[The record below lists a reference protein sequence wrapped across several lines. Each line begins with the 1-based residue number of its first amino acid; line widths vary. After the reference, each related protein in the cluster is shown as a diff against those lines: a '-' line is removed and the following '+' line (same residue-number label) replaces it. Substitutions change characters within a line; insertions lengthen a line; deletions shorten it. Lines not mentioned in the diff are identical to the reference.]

1 MIQADGRRIL
11 RAMEKEN
18 KKFVDEAKKEYNE
31 SVRSLISHIKKK
43 DPRCLAQKEKQRI
56 LEEERLV
63 AEKKRKEDQ
72 RRKRAE

>member
-1 MIQADGRRIL
+1 
-11 RAMEKEN
+11 MEKEN

-31 SVRSLISHIKKK
+31 SVRSLVSHIKKK
-43 DPRCLAQKEKQRI
+43 DPRCLAQKEKQRV

>member
-1 MIQADGRRIL
+1 M

-18 KKFVDEAKKEYNE
+18 KKLIDEAKKEYNE
-31 SVRSLISHIKKK
+31 SIRSLVLHIKKK
-43 DPRCLAQKEKQRI
+43 DPRCLAQKEKQRL

>member
-31 SVRSLISHIKKK
+31 SVRSLVSHIKKK
-43 DPRCLAQKEKQRI
+43 DPRCLAQKEKQRV